1 MYFAYILLKNLVL
14 VILMAVQTA
23 MTARAILSWIPMDSN
38 KITDFLFSLTEP
50 FIYPIRRLFQRLNWF
65 QGMPIDLSFLF
76 AYILL
81 SVLSSVL
88 AA

>member
-14 VILMAVQTA
+14 VILMAIQSA
-23 MTARAILSWIPMDSN
+23 MTVRAILSWIPMESN

-50 FIYPIRRLFQRLNWF
+50 FIYPIRRLFHRLNWF

>member
-1 MYFAYILLKNLVL
+1 
-14 VILMAVQTA
+14 MAIQSA
-23 MTARAILSWIPMDSN
+23 MTVRAILSWIPMESN

>member
-1 MYFAYILLKNLVL
+1 
-14 VILMAVQTA
+14 MAIQAA
-23 MTARAILSWIPMDSN
+23 MTVRAILSWIPMESN